1 MLLENKCAL
10 ITGGSAGL
18 GYEISKAFLK
28 AGCDIFITGRDEEK
42 LKRALNQL
50 SLEYPQRKIKALSS
64 DVSSEKDCEHIID
77 SFIGEFK
84 RIDILVNNAG
94 VYGPFGSISKDNWK
108 DWKEAIKINL
118 FGSVY
123 LASLVSELM
132 KQNNFGKIIQLSGGG
147 ATNPLPYISSYAA
160 SKAAVVRY
168 IETLAVELEEF
179 NIDVKAIAPGALNTS
194 LLDDILKNGKGKIDE
209 KFYEKQLELKKT
221 GGVSMNYGVDLCLF
235 LASEK
240 SNGLTG
246 KLISALWDNYKDWMK
261 NIDEVTNSDLYTIRR
276 IVGKD
281 RNFPSGDK

>member
-18 GYEISKAFLK
+18 GYEISRAFLK

-42 LKRALNQL
+42 LKRSLNKL

-64 DVSSEKDCEHIID
+64 DVSSEKDCEYIID

-94 VYGPFGSISKDNWK
+94 IYGPFGSISKDNWK

-123 LASLVSELM
+123 LASLASELM

-179 NIDVKAIAPGALNTS
+179 NIDVNAIAPGALNTS

-246 KLISALWDNYKDWMK
+246 KLISALWDNYEDWMK
-261 NIDEVTNSDLYTIRR
+261 NIDQVLNSDLYTIRR

-281 RNFPSGDK
+281 RNYPSGDK

>member
-1 MLLENKCAL
+1 MVLENKCAL

-179 NIDVKAIAPGALNTS
+179 NIDVNAIAPGALNTS

-209 KFYEKQLELKKT
+209 KLYEKQLELKKT

-246 KLISALWDNYKDWMK
+246 KLISALCDNYEDWMK
-261 NIDEVTNSDLYTIRR
+261 NIDEVSNSDLYTIRR

>member
-18 GYEISKAFLK
+18 GYEISRAFLK

-42 LKRALNQL
+42 LKRTLNKL

-94 VYGPFGSISKDNWK
+94 IYGPFGSISKDNWK
-108 DWKEAIKINL
+108 DWKEAIEINL

-123 LASLVSELM
+123 LASLASELM

-179 NIDVKAIAPGALNTS
+179 NIDVNAIAPGALNTS

-246 KLISALWDNYKDWMK
+246 KLISALWDNYEDWMK
-261 NIDEVTNSDLYTIRR
+261 NIDQVLNSDLYTIRR

-281 RNFPSGDK
+281 RNYPSGDK

>member
-179 NIDVKAIAPGALNTS
+179 NIDVNAIAPGALNTS

>member
-1 MLLENKCAL
+1 MVLENKCAL

-179 NIDVKAIAPGALNTS
+179 NIDVNAIAPGALNTS

-209 KFYEKQLELKKT
+209 KLYEKQLELKKT

-246 KLISALWDNYKDWMK
+246 KLISALWDNYEDWMK
-261 NIDEVTNSDLYTIRR
+261 NIDEVSNSDLYTIRR